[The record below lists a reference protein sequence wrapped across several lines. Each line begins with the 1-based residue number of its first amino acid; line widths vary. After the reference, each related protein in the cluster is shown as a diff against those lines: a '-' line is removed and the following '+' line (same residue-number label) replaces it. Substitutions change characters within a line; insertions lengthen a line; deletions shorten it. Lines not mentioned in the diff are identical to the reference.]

1 MPETIRALRTVLD
14 EAPIGLVLLE
24 RDGTIAWRNATY
36 LRWSGSGPDPGS
48 RVSAWRDDPTLRG
61 EVLGGAIE
69 GALGSSA
76 EAGTVWAAE
85 SVELEGDGGTRPG
98 YVDAT
103 LQVVRA
109 AEGRPSRLLLLLVD
123 ASARQREHER
133 ARLHYEA
140 FLTSSNPIEVTDR
153 NGVLIDV
160 NPAFE
165 STYGYSR
172 AESLGKKPNIVM
184 SGQTNRE
191 VYRRM
196 WADLLEPTR
205 GHWSGEIINRDRWGH
220 ERPVFLT
227 ITAVRN
233 DAGEATHYVGVAVDL
248 SERKMWEQLAAH
260 SDRLASLGQLAAG
273 VAHEIN
279 TPLANVMLV
288 AESLR
293 RRAADPWTRGRAETI
308 AGQVEV
314 AARIVRGLLDF
325 ARRSEPQIATVDL
338 AEVAR
343 ESVRFLRGKQSA
355 NVEVEERYPAEPL
368 AIQGDRGQL
377 MQVFTNLILN
387 AYDALE
393 GTHGGRIVV
402 EAHASDRFAEVE
414 VRDTGPGIPAE
425 ALPHVFEPFFT
436 TKPEGRG
443 TGLGL
448 AICHGIVQAHGGTIV
463 GTEPARRRREPP
475 RDPAA
480 RPGRVGTERH
490 RTPRAGRRP
499 VTEKPQ
505 SRGRVLRQP

>member
-1 MPETIRALRTVLD
+1 MENVPETIRALRAVVD
-14 EAPIGLVLLE
+14 EAPVGLVLLE
-24 RDGTIAWRNATY
+24 RDGAIAWTNSTY
-36 LRWSGSGPDPGS
+36 LRWRGSAADPAPGG
-48 RVSAWRDDPTLRG
+48 AMWRDDP
-61 EVLGGAIE
+61 VLAGALLGPAIE
-69 GALGSSA
+69 RGLRDPSA
-76 EAGTVWAAE
+76 NGTVWAAE
-85 SVELEGDGGTRPG
+85 RVGFGGDAPGRPRF
-98 YVDAT
+98 VDAT
-103 LQVVRA
+103 LQVVPA
-109 AEGRPSRLLLLLVD
+109 AGGRPSRLLLLLVD
-123 ASARQREHER
+123 ASERQREHER

-140 FLTSSNPIEVTDR
+140 FLTSSNAIEVTDR
-153 NGVLIDV
+153 DGVLIDV

-172 AESLGKKPNIVM
+172 AECLGQKPSLVR
-184 SGQTNRE
+184 SGQTDPE

-205 GHWSGEIINRDRWGH
+205 GHWSGEIVNRDRWGH

-248 SERKMWEQLAAH
+248 SERRMWEQLAAH

-308 AGQVEV
+308 TGQVEV

-325 ARRSEPQIATVDL
+325 ARRSEPQIARVDL
-338 AEVAR
+338 AGVAR
-343 ESVRFLRGKQSA
+343 ESVRFLRGKQSS
-355 NVEVEERYPAEPL
+355 NVEVEERYPAAPL
-368 AIQGDRGQL
+368 AILGDRGQL

-393 GTHGGRIVV
+393 AAPGGRIVV
-402 EAHASDRFAEVE
+402 EARATERSAEVE
-414 VRDTGPGIPAE
+414 VRDTGPGIPVE

-463 GTEPARRRREPP
+463 ARNLPGGGASLLVTLP
-475 RDPAA
+475 LAPAA
-480 RPGRVGTERH
+480 SGPKAAERGG
-490 RTPRAGRRP
+490 PAGVP
-499 VTEKPQ
+499 
-505 SRGRVLRQP
+505 